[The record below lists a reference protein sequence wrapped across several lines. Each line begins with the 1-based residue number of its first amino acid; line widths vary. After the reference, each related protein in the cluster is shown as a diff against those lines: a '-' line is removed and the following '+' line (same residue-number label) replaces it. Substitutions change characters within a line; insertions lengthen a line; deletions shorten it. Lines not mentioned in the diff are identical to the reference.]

1 MNLHHAQCS
10 RTHSLEYLPLKAT
23 VPRCLQMHGGR
34 NFSGQR
40 ERADECDR
48 QLSQHRSQCMRPVCA
63 AHTHLAFFKNYC
75 TKSDKKWFCMQ
86 KNHFRHCMRPS
97 RAEQAGSSQLH
108 QHVILLRCHPSTKA
122 VQRGRCRTIELAA
135 LPRLQIGDCAIVRG
149 DDSRVTTSCSLTECV
164 LVLLAQVVCTCSIP
178 AVHAYS

>member
-1 MNLHHAQCS
+1 MPADARRSELQWTTRACRRMRS
-10 RTHSLEYLPLKAT
+10 PAESTSLPVHET
-23 VPRCLQMHGGR
+23 
-34 NFSGQR
+34 
-40 ERADECDR
+40 
-48 QLSQHRSQCMRPVCA
+48 CMRCPHA
-63 AHTHLAFFKNYC
+63 LAFFKNYC

-86 KNHFRHCMRPS
+86 KNHYRHCMHMRPS